1 MDVQLNVFLHV
12 AGGEAVEKYS
22 SFDLTENK
30 KDGTKVIEV
39 FEKFCLPKFN
49 ESENRH
55 TFFFAWIQE
64 GKKFVDFLTPL
75 KKLSNTCEFGELR
88 DSLIRNRIVENEIKY

>member
-55 TFFFAWIQE
+55 TFFLL
-64 GKKFVDFLTPL
+64 GSKKEKSLLT
-75 KKLSNTCEFGELR
+75 F
-88 DSLIRNRIVENEIKY
+88 